1 MDTTT
6 NHPGTGA
13 RRQIRVWRAIAGGRA
28 PGDAT
33 GARTYERWRCLPRL
47 IEIDFGELYDTSAET
62 ARSVIQRLTRAI
74 ARERRRARAG
84 HWSYDADRHI
94 ALVRAKRAEMKL
106 LWPAAELET
115 AARPGQPSK
124 GSGGRPADR
133 RIESA
138 RARRPGTDQAVALA
152 SITGQTASRGD
163 SRAALL
169 TGTKASCD
177 RIMVTARP
185 SSDSGSR
192 SQNCTR

>member
-1 MDTTT
+1 MDRTT
-6 NHPGTGA
+6 NDRGTGA

-28 PGDAT
+28 AGDPA

-47 IEIDFGELYDTSAET
+47 IEVGFGELYDTSAET

-94 ALVRAKRAEMKL
+94 ALVRAKRAEMRL
-106 LWPAAELET
+106 LWPAADDLAGT
-115 AARPGQPSK
+115 ASREQRSSGSGERTGRIKRARAGRPG
-124 GSGGRPADR
+124 
-133 RIESA
+133 
-138 RARRPGTDQAVALA
+138 PGQAVAPVSMA
-152 SITGQTASRGD
+152 GRTASCGD

-185 SSDSGSR
+185 SSDSGRR